1 MTRPA
6 SGRLVAADFLERRL
20 TLRFA
25 GRLGEATCDRAR
37 RRLERWWRHVSASIG
52 PATSLRSVFEVAAA
66 PLFDALG
73 FELQAPAFE
82 PEARLVRTTGTT
94 RPSARG
100 AGRSPAQVAVLVTL
114 WGDDLDRRWR
124 EAVQHGL
131 DLAADWCL
139 ACNARELRVV
149 DARRTFARRHL
160 AFDLDASLADPA
172 WFASFW
178 ALCRAEAFSPPRV
191 PAGAPCLVDEI
202 VEASARE
209 AAAVSASLRA
219 GVTSAI
225 VRLANALLA
234 GCRRREPAPPALL
247 DACLTAIYRV
257 LFFLFAETRGLVPT
271 WHEIYRGAYAL
282 ETVRTAI
289 EGGAAPAGLWEGF
302 LALSRLA
309 DAGCRAGDLHV
320 AAFDG
325 PLFSPARAGAL
336 DRAAVPDTTWRDI
349 LFDLTTTARRG
360 GARERVSFADLGV
373 DELGAVYEHVL
384 DHALVVER
392 PPSPGARAGRD
403 AAPQAR
409 LASSRAERKASA
421 TFYTP
426 RSLTDAI
433 VRRTLAPLVAGRT
446 AAEILRLRV
455 VDPAMGSGAF
465 LVSACRFLARA
476 YESAVVSEQHL
487 RDHEIDGRDR
497 AAFRRLVARHCLYGV
512 DLNPMAVHLAKL
524 SLWLATLAAD
534 LPLGFLDHRL
544 RTGNSLVGAS
554 FADLARR
561 GPAAPSARRRRPP
574 DLPLFAADALS
585 RTLGMVVPQRQALAA
600 VDDDHADIV
609 RGKARTLSAL
619 ERAGGDLARC
629 KAVLDLWCATW
640 FWPDGCAAPSRALYG
655 DLVAHLLGRDP
666 SLPASQAA
674 PALAAAAAAAAAH
687 RFFHWSLEFPEAFV
701 DEAGAAS
708 PGAGFDAV
716 LCNPPWDMIRADGA
730 PDDRP
735 ADRGTASLVRFV
747 RESGLY
753 TGASGAHA
761 NRYLLF
767 VERALG
773 LVRPGGRVGMVVPWG
788 LAADHG
794 AAAVRRE
801 LLERTSVETFISFD
815 NRRGIFPIHRSVRFL
830 VFTAARS
837 GATAALACRPGEVDP
852 SVLDTLPD
860 MGRDPGA
867 RVHLTPA
874 FLRTLTGDDVA
885 VPDLRTEREYRLLER
900 IVRAAPPL
908 GSASGWGVAFGRE
921 LNATDDRALL
931 LDRPPGVPVVEG
943 RHLDAFRVRVEAVT
957 RFASTGAIACRPAL
971 MRAMA
976 GERLAYR
983 DVAASTNRRTLIAAV
998 LPAGTL
1004 SIHTV
1009 FCAKTP
1015 LDDEGRWA
1023 LCAILNSFVAD
1034 WMVRLRV
1041 STHVTTAIVE
1051 RLPVPDPGRSK
1062 PRQAE
1067 LARLARQ
1074 LAHLEGGPRRLQ
1086 AEARLQAIAA
1096 SLYGVDRD
1104 ELDVVLER
1112 FPLVDAGVK
1121 DATRAA
1127 FEEELRYHR
1136 TACAAARSSSSSSC
1150 SS

>member
-6 SGRLVAADFLERRL
+6 GGRLVPADFLERRL
-20 TLRFA
+20 ARRFA
-25 GRLGEATCDRAR
+25 GRLGEAASDRAR
-37 RRLERWWRHVSASIG
+37 RRLGRWWQHVSMSIG

-73 FELQAPAFE
+73 FELQAPVFE
-82 PEARLVRTTGTT
+82 PQARLVRTIGT
-94 RPSARG
+94 ARTP
-100 AGRSPAQVAVLVTL
+100 GRGGSRRAARVAVLVTL

-124 EAVQHGL
+124 EAVQYGL
-131 DLAADWCL
+131 DLGADWCL

-160 AFDLDASLADPA
+160 AFDLDASLSDPA
-172 WFASFW
+172 WFAPFW
-178 ALCRAEAFSPPRV
+178 ALCRAEAFSPPRA
-191 PAGAPCLVDEI
+191 PAGARCLFDEI
-202 VEASARE
+202 VEAAARE
-209 AAAVSASLRA
+209 TAAVSASLRA

-225 VRLANALLA
+225 VRLANAVLA
-234 GCRRREPAPPALL
+234 GCRRREPAPSVLL
-247 DACLTAIYRV
+247 DTCLTAIYRV

-271 WHEIYRGAYAL
+271 WHEIYRDAYAL

-289 EGGAAPAGLWEGF
+289 EDGAAPVGLWEGF

-309 DAGCRAGDLHV
+309 DAGCHTGNLRV
-320 AAFDG
+320 TAFDG
-325 PLFSPARAGAL
+325 PLFSPAATGAL
-336 DRAAVPDTTWRDI
+336 GRAAVPDAAWRDI
-349 LFDLTTTARRG
+349 LFDLTTTTRRG
-360 GARERVSFADLGV
+360 AGRERVSFADLGV

-384 DHALVVER
+384 DHALVIER
-392 PPSPGARAGRD
+392 PASPGARSGRD
-403 AAPQAR
+403 AAPRAR
-409 LASSRAERKASA
+409 LASSRAGRKASA

-446 AAEILRLRV
+446 AADILRLRV

-476 YESAVVSEQHL
+476 YEAAVVSEAHL

-497 AAFRRLVARHCLYGV
+497 AGFRRLVARHCLYGV

-554 FADLARR
+554 FVDLARR
-561 GPAAPSARRRRPP
+561 GPAAATTRRRRPP

-585 RTLGMVVPQRQALAA
+585 RTLGAVVPARQALAA
-600 VDDDHADIV
+600 MGDDHADIV
-609 RGKARTLSAL
+609 RDKARTLAAL

-655 DLVAHLLGRDP
+655 DLVAHLLGREP
-666 SLPASQAA
+666 ALAASQAA

-687 RFFHWSLEFPEAFV
+687 RFFHWSLEFPEVFA
-701 DEAGAAS
+701 DDAGATS
-708 PGAGFDAV
+708 SGAGFDAV
-716 LCNPPWDMIRADGA
+716 LCNPPWDMIRADDASGDLA
-730 PDDRP
+730 ASRH
-735 ADRGTASLVRFV
+735 TASLVRFV
-747 RESGLY
+747 RESGIY
-753 TGASGAHA
+753 AGPSGAHA

-767 VERALG
+767 VERALS
-773 LVRPGGRVGMVVPWG
+773 LVRPGGRIGMVVPWG

-794 AAAVRRE
+794 ASAVRQA
-801 LLERTSVETFISFD
+801 LLERTTVETFISFD
-815 NRRGIFPIHRSVRFL
+815 NRHGIFPIHRSVRFL
-830 VFTAARS
+830 VFTAATAGS
-837 GATAALACRPGEVDP
+837 TAALPCRLGEVDP

-860 MGRDPGA
+860 TGRDPGA
-867 RVHLTPA
+867 RVHLAPA
-874 FLRTLTGDDVA
+874 FLRTLAGDDLA
-885 VPDLRTEREYRLLER
+885 VPDLRTERECRLLER

-908 GSASGWGVAFGRE
+908 GSPGGWGVTFGRE

-931 LDRPPGVPVVEG
+931 LDHPAGPPVVEG
-943 RHLDAFRVRVEAVT
+943 RHLEAFRVRVEAVT
-957 RFASTGAIACRPAL
+957 RFASAEAIARRPAL

-983 DVAASTNRRTLIAAV
+983 DVAAATNRRTLIAAV

-1009 FCAKTP
+1009 FCARTP

-1051 RLPVPDPGRSK
+1051 RLPVPDPGRSR

-1074 LAHLEGGPRRLQ
+1074 LARVEEGSRRLE
-1086 AEARLQAIAA
+1086 AEARLQAIVA
-1096 SLYGVDRD
+1096 SLYGIDRD

-1112 FPLVDAGVK
+1112 FPLVEANIK

-1136 TACAAARSSSSSSC
+1136 TACAAARCSSSSSC